1 MSTRA
6 AVRSL
11 LSGLLVL
18 VLLAGT
24 GVTAALL
31 LRPDLDSSPEAERAA
46 ATGLGEREGAV
57 SLEGLRRAPA
67 PGDEEPAPA
76 GPPPKTTEV
85 IGVGTGEFSG
95 QAGGADVE
103 DVDGPADPR
112 GGRDR
117 LRRRD
122 P

>member
-1 MSTRA
+1 
-6 AVRSL
+6 VRPL

-46 ATGLGEREGAV
+46 ATGLGERAV

-95 QAGGADVE
+95 QAGGGDVE

>member
-1 MSTRA
+1 MRP
-6 AVRSL
+6 L

-57 SLEGLRRAPA
+57 SPVSYTHLTLPTNR
-67 PGDEEPAPA
+67 
-76 GPPPKTTEV
+76 EV
-85 IGVGTGEFSG
+85 
-95 QAGGADVE
+95 
-103 DVDGPADPR
+103 
-112 GGRDR
+112 
-117 LRRRD
+117 
-122 P
+122 